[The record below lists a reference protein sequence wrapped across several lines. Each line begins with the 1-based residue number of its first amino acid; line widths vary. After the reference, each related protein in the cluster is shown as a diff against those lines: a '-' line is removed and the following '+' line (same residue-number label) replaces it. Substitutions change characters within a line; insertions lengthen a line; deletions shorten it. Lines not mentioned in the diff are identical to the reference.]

1 MAHTDKPAA
10 SPDRFATVCIHAGQ
24 QPDPMSG
31 AIMTPVY
38 FTSTYVQQGLN
49 QHKGFEY
56 ARTRNPTRDA
66 VEGNLAALE
75 GAAHGIAF
83 ASGLAATQAILE
95 LLSQGD
101 HLVLGHNVYG
111 GTYRLV
117 DKIMVR
123 LGLSYTQVDTSDQ
136 AALKAALKPNT
147 KLVML
152 ETPTNPML
160 GLSDIAAVRATLKAA
175 GSKAILAVDNTFAT
189 PFNQRPLELG
199 ADLVFH
205 STTKYLN
212 GHSDS
217 IGGVVATNSDD
228 LSDQLHFIQNAAGA
242 ILSPME
248 SWLIL
253 RGTKTLHLRMER
265 HNANAQAIAEW
276 LEKRGDLKAVYYPGL
291 PSHPQHEL
299 AKRQMKGF
307 SGIVSFDT
315 GDAERTRRA
324 AAAFRL
330 FALAESLGGVESL
343 VCHPVTMTHGS
354 VPPEDRAKL
363 GLTDSLLR
371 LSVGVE
377 DVRDLIAD
385 LDQALKA

>member
-1 MAHTDKPAA
+1 MAAA
-10 SPDRFATVCIHAGQ
+10 SQHFDTLCIHAGQ
-24 QPDPMSG
+24 QPDPLSG
-31 AIMTPVY
+31 AVMTPVY
-38 FTSTYVQQGLN
+38 FTSTYLQEGLGK
-49 QHKGFEY
+49 HKGFEY

-66 VEGNLAALE
+66 VQGNLAALE
-75 GAAHGIAF
+75 GGKQAIAF

-95 LLSQGD
+95 LLDGGD
-101 HLVLGHNVYG
+101 HLVLGNNVYG
-111 GTYRLV
+111 GTFRLV
-117 DKIMVR
+117 DKIMSRFGIV
-123 LGLSYTQVDTSDQ
+123 YTQVDTSDL
-136 AALKAALKPNT
+136 AALKAAITPKT

-160 GLSDIAAVRATLKAA
+160 GLSDIAEVRKVVKEATPN
-175 GSKAILAVDNTFAT
+175 AILAVDNTFAT
-189 PFNQRPLELG
+189 PFNQQPLSLG

-217 IGGVVATNSDD
+217 IGGVVITNNDE
-228 LSDQLHFIQNAAGA
+228 LAAKLAFIQNAAGA

-248 SWLIL
+248 SFLIL
-253 RGTKTLHLRMER
+253 RGTKTLHLRMAR
-265 HNANAQAIAEW
+265 HNESALKIARW
-276 LEKRGDLKAVYYPGL
+276 LEARKDLKAVYYPGL
-291 PSHPQHEL
+291 ESHPQHEL

-315 GDAERTRRA
+315 GDAEKTRRMA
-324 AAAFRL
+324 ERFKI

-343 VCHPVTMTHGS
+343 VCHPVSMTHGS
-354 VPPEDRAKL
+354 VPEADRAKL

-377 DVRDLIAD
+377 AVEDLIAD
-385 LDQALKA
+385 LEQTLKA

>member
-1 MAHTDKPAA
+1 MALSH
-10 SPDRFATVCIHAGQ
+10 RFDTRCIHAGQ
-24 QPDPMSG
+24 QPDPLSG

-38 FTSTYVQQGLN
+38 FTSTYVQEGLN
-49 QHKGFEY
+49 QHRGYEY

-66 VEGNLAALE
+66 VQGNLAALE
-75 GAAHGIAF
+75 GADFAIAF

-95 LLSQGD
+95 LLSAGD
-101 HLVLGHNVYG
+101 HLVLGDNVYG
-111 GTYRLV
+111 GTFRLV
-117 DKIMVR
+117 DKIMTR
-123 LGLSYTQVDTSDQ
+123 FGITYTQVDTSDLPTLR
-136 AALKAALKPNT
+136 AALRPET

-160 GLSDIAAVRATLKAA
+160 GLSDIAAVKALLQQEA
-175 GSKAILAVDNTFAT
+175 PQALLAVDNTFAT
-189 PFNQRPLELG
+189 PFNQQPLELG
-199 ADLVFH
+199 AHLVFH

-217 IGGVVATNSDD
+217 IGGVVMTQDRD
-228 LSDQLHFIQNAAGA
+228 LNDRLCFIQNAAGA

-265 HNANAQAIAEW
+265 HNQSALRLARW
-276 LEKRGDLKAVYYPGL
+276 LSERKDLKAVYYPGL
-291 PSHPQHEL
+291 DSHPQHEL

-315 GDAERTRRA
+315 GDAERTRRMA
-324 AAAFRL
+324 ASFKL

-343 VCHPVTMTHGS
+343 VCHPVSMTHGS
-354 VPPEDRAKL
+354 VPAEDRAKL

-377 DVRDLIAD
+377 AVEDLIED
-385 LDQALKA
+385 LERTLRA

>member
-1 MAHTDKPAA
+1 MTP
-10 SPDRFATVCIHAGQ
+10 SQRFATTCIHAGQ
-24 QPDPMSG
+24 QPDPYSG

-38 FTSTYVQQGLN
+38 FTSTYIQEGLN
-49 QHKGFEY
+49 QHRGFEY

-75 GAAHGIAF
+75 GAEFGIAF

-95 LLSQGD
+95 LLSNGD
-101 HLVLGHNVYG
+101 HLVLGDNVYG
-111 GTYRLV
+111 GTFRLV
-117 DKIMVR
+117 DKIMSR
-123 LGLSYTQVDTSDQ
+123 FGLTYTQVDTSDL
-136 AALKAALKPNT
+136 AALRGAIQPNT

-160 GLSDIAAVRATLKAA
+160 GLTDIAAVRGLLKELGTAA
-175 GSKAILAVDNTFAT
+175 LLAVDNTFAT

-217 IGGVVATNSDD
+217 IGGVAVTNSAE
-228 LSDQLHFIQNAAGA
+228 LNERLHFIQNAAGA

-265 HNANAQAIAEW
+265 HNANALEIARW
-276 LEKRGDLKAVYYPGL
+276 LEQRKDLKSVYYPGL
-291 PSHPQHEL
+291 ESHPQHEL

-315 GDAERTRRA
+315 GDTERTRRMA
-324 AAAFRL
+324 SAFKI

-343 VCHPVTMTHGS
+343 ICHPVSMTHGS
-354 VPPEDRAKL
+354 VPEADRAKL
-363 GLTDSLLR
+363 GITDSLLR

-377 DVRDLIAD
+377 DVHDLIED
-385 LDQALKA
+385 LERALKA

>member
-1 MAHTDKPAA
+1 MDPHNHFDTL
-10 SPDRFATVCIHAGQ
+10 CIHAGQ
-24 QPDPMSG
+24 SPDPTSG
-31 AIMTPVY
+31 AIMTPVF
-38 FTSTYVQQGLN
+38 FTSTYVQEGLGK
-49 QHKGFEY
+49 HKGFEY

-66 VEGNLAALE
+66 VEANLAALE
-75 GAAHGIAF
+75 GGAHGIAF
-83 ASGLAATQAILE
+83 ASGLAATQAIFE
-95 LLSQGD
+95 LMSAGD

-111 GTYRLV
+111 GTFRLV
-117 DKIMVR
+117 DKVMAR
-123 LGLSYTQVDTSDQ
+123 FGLTYSQVDTSDLG
-136 AALKAALKPNT
+136 ALRGALKPNT
-147 KLVML
+147 RMVLL

-160 GLSDIAAVRATLKAA
+160 GLTDIAAVRSLLKAEA
-175 GSKAILAVDNTFAT
+175 SAALLVVDNTFAS

-199 ADLVFH
+199 ADLVLH

-217 IGGVVATNSDD
+217 VGGVAITNDPELND
-228 LSDQLHFIQNAAGA
+228 RLHFIQNAAGA

-265 HNANAQAIAEW
+265 HNASALRIARW
-276 LEKRGDLKAVYYPGL
+276 LEARTDLKAVYYPGL
-291 PSHPQHEL
+291 ESHPQHEL

-315 GDAERTRRA
+315 GDAARTERI

-343 VCHPVTMTHGS
+343 VCHPVSMTHGS
-354 VPPEDRAKL
+354 VPPADRERL
-363 GLTDSLLR
+363 GIHDSLLR

-377 DVRDLIAD
+377 DVEDLIGD
-385 LDQALKA
+385 LERALQA

>member
-1 MAHTDKPAA
+1 MNEQ
-10 SPDRFATVCIHAGQ
+10 SRFDTRCVHAGQ
-24 QPDPMSG
+24 APDLLSG
-31 AIMTPVY
+31 AVMTPVY
-38 FTSTYVQQGLN
+38 FTSTYLQEGLGK
-49 QHKGFEY
+49 HKGYEY

-66 VEGNLAALE
+66 VQGNLAALE
-75 GAAHGIAF
+75 GAKHGIAF

-95 LLSQGD
+95 LLSGGD
-101 HLVLGHNVYG
+101 HLILGDNVYG

-117 DKIMVR
+117 DKIMKR
-123 LGLSYTQVDTSDQ
+123 FGLSYTQVDTSDLG
-136 AALKAALKPNT
+136 ALKAALRPNT

-160 GLSDIAAVRATLKAA
+160 GLSDIQGVRKALDGA
-175 GSKAILAVDNTFAT
+175 GFMGVLAVDNTFAT
-189 PFNQRPLELG
+189 PFNQQPLSLG

-217 IGGVVATNSDD
+217 VGGVVVTNRQD
-228 LSDQLHFIQNAAGA
+228 LADQLAFIQNAAGA

-248 SWLIL
+248 SFLIL

-265 HNANAQAIAEW
+265 HNASALRIARW
-276 LEKRGDLKAVYYPGL
+276 LEARPDVPKVYYPFL
-291 PSHPQHEL
+291 ESHPQHAL
-299 AKRQMKGF
+299 AKAQMRGG

-315 GDAERTRRA
+315 GDAERTRRMA
-324 AAAFRL
+324 SAFKV

-343 VCHPVTMTHGS
+343 VCHPVSMTHGS
-354 VPPEDRAKL
+354 VPAEDRAKL
-363 GLTDSLLR
+363 GITDSLLR

-377 DVRDLIAD
+377 DVEDLIAD
-385 LDQALKA
+385 LEQALKA

>member
-1 MAHTDKPAA
+1 MTP
-10 SPDRFATVCIHAGQ
+10 SQRFATTCIHAGQ
-24 QPDPMSG
+24 QPDPYSG

-38 FTSTYVQQGLN
+38 FTSTYIQEGLN
-49 QHKGFEY
+49 QHRGFEY

-75 GAAHGIAF
+75 AAEFGIAF

-95 LLSQGD
+95 LLSSGD
-101 HLVLGHNVYG
+101 HLVLGDNVYG
-111 GTYRLV
+111 GTFRLV
-117 DKIMVR
+117 DKIMSR
-123 LGLSYTQVDTSDQ
+123 FGLTYTQVDTSDL
-136 AALKAALKPNT
+136 AALRGAIQPNT

-160 GLSDIAAVRATLKAA
+160 GLTDIAAVRGLLKELGTAA
-175 GSKAILAVDNTFAT
+175 LLAVDNTFAT

-217 IGGVVATNSDD
+217 IGGVAVTNSAE
-228 LSDQLHFIQNAAGA
+228 LNERLHFIQNAAGA

-265 HNANAQAIAEW
+265 HNANALEIARW
-276 LEKRGDLKAVYYPGL
+276 LEQRKDLKSVYYPGL
-291 PSHPQHEL
+291 ESHPQHEL

-315 GDAERTRRA
+315 GDTERTRRMA
-324 AAAFRL
+324 SAFKI

-343 VCHPVTMTHGS
+343 ICHPVSMTHGS
-354 VPPEDRAKL
+354 VPEADRAKL
-363 GLTDSLLR
+363 GITDSLLR

-377 DVRDLIAD
+377 DVHDLIED
-385 LDQALKA
+385 LERALKA

>member
-1 MAHTDKPAA
+1 MAAA
-10 SPDRFATVCIHAGQ
+10 SQHFDTLCIHAGQ
-24 QPDPMSG
+24 SPDPLSG
-31 AIMTPVY
+31 AVMTPVY
-38 FTSTYVQQGLN
+38 FTSTYLQEGLGK
-49 QHKGFEY
+49 HKGYEY

-66 VEGNLAALE
+66 VQGNLAALE
-75 GAAHGIAF
+75 GGAHALAF

-95 LLSQGD
+95 LLDGGD
-101 HLVLGHNVYG
+101 HLVLGDNVYG
-111 GTYRLV
+111 GTFRLV
-117 DKIMVR
+117 DKIMSR
-123 LGLSYTQVDTSDQ
+123 FGLTYTQVDTSDL
-136 AALKAALKPNT
+136 AALKAAITPKT

-160 GLSDIAAVRATLKAA
+160 GLSDIAAVRKVVKEA
-175 GSKAILAVDNTFAT
+175 GAHIILAVDNTFAT
-189 PFNQRPLELG
+189 PFNQRPLSLG
-199 ADLVFH
+199 ADIVFH

-217 IGGVVATNSDD
+217 VGGVAITNDEG
-228 LSDQLHFIQNAAGA
+228 LAARLAFIQNAAGA

-253 RGTKTLHLRMER
+253 RGTKTLHLRMAR
-265 HNANAQAIAEW
+265 HNESALKIARW
-276 LEKRGDLKAVYYPGL
+276 LEARKDLKAVYYPGL
-291 PSHPQHEL
+291 ESHPQHEL

-315 GDAERTRRA
+315 GDAEKTRRMA
-324 AAAFRL
+324 ERFKV

-343 VCHPVTMTHGS
+343 VCHPVSMTHGS
-354 VPPEDRAKL
+354 VPEADRAKL

-377 DVRDLIAD
+377 AVEDLIAD
-385 LDQALKA
+385 LEQVLKA

>member
-1 MAHTDKPAA
+1 MAH
-10 SPDRFATVCIHAGQ
+10 SHRFDTRCIHAGQ
-24 QPDPMSG
+24 QPDPLSG

-38 FTSTYVQQGLN
+38 FTSTYLQEGLN
-49 QHKGFEY
+49 QHKGYEY

-66 VEGNLAALE
+66 VQGNLAALE
-75 GAAHGIAF
+75 GAEFAIAF

-95 LLSQGD
+95 LLSAGD
-101 HLVLGHNVYG
+101 HLVLGDNVYG
-111 GTYRLV
+111 GTFRLV
-117 DKIMVR
+117 DKIMTR
-123 LGLSYTQVDTSDQ
+123 FGITYTQVDTANI
-136 AALKAALKPNT
+136 AALRAAINEKT
-147 KLVML
+147 RLVML

-160 GLSDIAAVRATLKAA
+160 GLSDIAEVKSVLNLKAPQA
-175 GSKAILAVDNTFAT
+175 LLAVDNTFAT
-189 PFNQRPLELG
+189 PFNQQPLELG
-199 ADLVFH
+199 AHLVFH

-217 IGGVVATNSDD
+217 IGGVVMTRDRD
-228 LSDQLHFIQNAAGA
+228 LNDRLCFIQNAAGA

-248 SWLIL
+248 AFLIL

-265 HNANAQAIAEW
+265 HNQSALRIARW
-276 LEKRGDLKAVYYPGL
+276 LSERKDLRAVYYPGL
-291 PSHPQHEL
+291 ESHPQHDL

-315 GDAERTRRA
+315 GDAERTRRMA
-324 AAAFRL
+324 SAFEL

-343 VCHPVTMTHGS
+343 VCHPVSMTHGS
-354 VPPEDRAKL
+354 VPAEDRAKL

-377 DVRDLIAD
+377 AVEDLIED
-385 LDQALKA
+385 LERVLKV